1 MGLYGNLR
9 KKATDAGRFIST
21 TGRGAL
27 RKIGDT
33 AGAIKSFGSKVN
45 EATGGAA
52 GAAWEASK
60 SMPGIGAVTTNIEK
74 GLNLAEK
81 GSKMGLRAIDI
92 GERATKVKSVGVCKN
107 EFKNVWVLCNF
118 SDRFKL

>member
-21 TGRGAL
+21 TGKGVL
-27 RKIGDT
+27 RKIGDN

-92 GERATKVKSVGVCKN
+92 GERATKVKGVGDARGVYN
-107 EFKNVWVLCNF
+107 DARSLYREG
-118 SDRFKL
+118 RG

>member
-9 KKATDAGRFIST
+9 KRATDAGRFIAT

-33 AGAIKSFGSKVN
+33 AGAIKSFASNVN

-81 GSKMGLRAIDI
+81 GSKMGLFD
-92 GERATKVKSVGVCKN
+92 
-107 EFKNVWVLCNF
+107 
-118 SDRFKL
+118 SDRIR

>member
-1 MGLYGNLR
+1 MGFGRLR
-9 KKATDAGRFIST
+9 KAATDAGRFIGT

-33 AGAIKSFGSKVN
+33 AKSIKSFAGKVN

-60 SMPGIGAVTTNIEK
+60 SMPGIGALTTNAEK
-74 GLNLAEK
+74 GLNMAIK
-81 GSKMGLRAIDI
+81 GSDMGLRAIDI
-92 GERATKVKSVGVCKN
+92 GERASKVKSVGDARSVFGDARN
-107 EFKNVWVLCNF
+107 LARQV
-118 SDRFKL
+118 RP

>member
-1 MGLYGNLR
+1 MVKMGFFDRL
-9 KKATDAGRFIST
+9 KQKASEVGRFIST

-33 AGAIKSFGSKVN
+33 AKSIKSFAGKVN

-60 SMPGIGAVTTNIEK
+60 TMPGIGTITTGIEK
-74 GLNLAEK
+74 GLSAAEK
-81 GSKMGLRAIDI
+81 ASGLGLKAIDI
-92 GERATKVKSVGVCKN
+92 GERAAKIKGVGDAKSVYGDAKSLY
-107 EFKNVWVLCNF
+107 KQL
-118 SDRFKL
+118 RP